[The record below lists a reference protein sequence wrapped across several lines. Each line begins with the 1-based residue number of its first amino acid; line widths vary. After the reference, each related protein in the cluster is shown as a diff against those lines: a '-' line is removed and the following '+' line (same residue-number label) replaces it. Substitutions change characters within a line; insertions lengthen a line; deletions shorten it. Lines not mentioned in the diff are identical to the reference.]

1 MTEAEAAAMQARV
14 LEVAAG
20 LEALIRKLQDVH
32 DGIPVSPLEAVML
45 LGEEDMDVATALRSM
60 IECVLADRLE
70 PALRELRQGAAYK
83 KPDKVRE

>member
-14 LEVAAG
+14 LEIAAG
-20 LEALIRKLQDVH
+20 FEALIRRLQDVH
-32 DGIPVSPLEAVML
+32 DAVPISPLEPVML
-45 LGEEDMDVATALRSM
+45 LGEEDMDIATTLRSM

-70 PALRELRQGAAYK
+70 PALRELRQGSAYK